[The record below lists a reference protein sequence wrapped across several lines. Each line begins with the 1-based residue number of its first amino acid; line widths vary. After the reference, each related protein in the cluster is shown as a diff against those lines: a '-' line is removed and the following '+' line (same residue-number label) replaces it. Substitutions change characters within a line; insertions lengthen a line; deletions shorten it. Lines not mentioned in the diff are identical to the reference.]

1 MRLHLAQACCLALLV
16 ATLPAQAKK
25 TPKKVQEIKAIQAE
39 GEIAEDSLLDVGI
52 QVFGHGMPDDEDAL
66 FDLEEKGIQEH
77 PKTDGVRFL
86 SETLM
91 GGFHKM
97 GDQEVTKRVSI
108 Y

>member
-1 MRLHLAQACCLALLV
+1 MTDCDDPLV
-16 ATLPAQAKK
+16 VRFDL
-25 TPKKVQEIKAIQAE
+25 V
-39 GEIAEDSLLDVGI
+39 
-52 QVFGHGMPDDEDAL
+52 HGY
-66 FDLEEKGIQEH
+66 DLEEKGIQEH